1 MQICMA
7 SFLRNA
13 IYMSRDDFSPILLDR
28 WSLLESRSYSQ
39 RDGKYLE
46 KVVGIQ

>member
-1 MQICMA
+1 MA

-28 WSLLESRSYSQ
+28 WSLLEGRSYSQ
-39 RDGKYLE
+39 CGKYLE
-46 KVVGIQ
+46 EVVGI